1 MIYNEIKFALGL
13 MEGVPETATN
23 TLPSI
28 FNDDYVFKTFDNN
41 AVEIDPL
48 SGIGI
53 ISPLYMALKN
63 EEDVLTDFD
72 IITAN
77 NKYYRLSAALMLD
90 PASDNTSPDNP
101 LGQQTILSYNAENY
115 GDFLWVYTIPGQNI
129 IGVTLYGNEGVSE
142 NFVVHT
148 NIIQYEIILIDIIRL
163 NDKLFI
169 IVNNKLLA
177 YRQITIPGINLEN
190 IAADTKY
197 NLYIGTGNYLSPYN
211 FSLLNG
217 VILMVLHIPIIQSH
231 NTIMKTYYKN
241 SFNMLI
247 SDVKLPINDV
257 LKEAGYYDYLLS
269 PIKTTT
275 HSDKIEFT
283 QPKIDNFITIDN
295 SLLYNVTNDN
305 LNFPPFSFNK
315 FKYNFY
321 IDRTSEL
328 PAVLFDSRDY
338 NGLLLSITQGT
349 LDIDYGGYTNGETI
363 DISNEL
369 NDGINTFEI
378 YFTQSYTLYININN
392 FQYSRTDVY
401 GVSYSDSNINIG
413 TSVNIY
419 DTDFNP
425 LYINNMSFYDNYN
438 DDNALYDTLPDI
450 NDQYS
455 FISESQL
462 ISINELFMAMTI
474 IEPPEYR
481 KEITVMESKD
491 SFVKNINS
499 GFNNI
504 HAISEGYPD
513 YTLDLYKDNILLKTG
528 IGKLLFNS
536 SDYKNYVLKIRETGR
551 IIKLPHLY
559 CPYTGY
565 LSGTINYDNTCGV
578 TDLVVHCYRSD
589 SHEFIGEFPVVNN
602 KYRINYL
609 YYDKQYDVIL
619 VDKNKA
625 IENQV
630 SSNRNPKIDIDVT
643 VPDIISLWINYTDD
657 FIYIQVNIPYTIEVG
672 TTTIKTMVDT
682 LTLYI
687 SDTPI
692 NINDLNNYT
701 SQPINFSLFNMHH
714 HSIKIPNEKK
724 LYSFCIKGQYKDTN
738 SYSEVATL
746 DTSKKLI
753 LTVETSQDDE

>member
-1 MIYNEIKFALGL
+1 
-13 MEGVPETATN
+13 
-23 TLPSI
+23 
-28 FNDDYVFKTFDNN
+28 
-41 AVEIDPL
+41 
-48 SGIGI
+48 
-53 ISPLYMALKN
+53 MALKN

-129 IGVTLYGNEGVSE
+129 IGGTLYGNEGVSE

-148 NIIQYEIILIDIIRL
+148 NIIQYEILLIDIIRL
-163 NDKLFI
+163 DDKLFI
-169 IVNNKLLA
+169 MINNKLLA

-217 VILMVLHIPIIQSH
+217 VILMVLHIPIIQSS
-231 NTIMKTYYKN
+231 NSIMKTYYKN

-305 LNFPPFSFNK
+305 LNLPPFSFNK

-378 YFTQSYTLYININN
+378 YFTQSYTLFININN
-392 FQYSRTDVY
+392 YQYWRTDAY
-401 GVSYSDSNINIG
+401 GVLYSDININIG
-413 TSVNIY
+413 TSANIH

-438 DDNALYDTLPDI
+438 DANELYDTLPDI

-462 ISINELFMAMTI
+462 ISINELFMLMTI

-630 SSNRNPKIDIDVT
+630 SSNRNPKIDIDIT

-701 SQPINFSLFNMHH
+701 SQPINFSLFNMHQ

-738 SYSEVATL
+738 SYSEVVTL

>member
-1 MIYNEIKFALGL
+1 MIYNEIKYVLGL
-13 MEGVPETATN
+13 MEGPPETETN
-23 TLPSI
+23 TLQSL
-28 FNDDYVFKTFDNN
+28 FNEDYVFKTFDNN
-41 AVEIDPL
+41 AVELDPL

-53 ISPLYMALKN
+53 ISPLYMALKD
-63 EEDVLTDFD
+63 EEPLTEFD

-77 NKYYRLSAALMLD
+77 NKYYRLSVALMLD

-148 NIIQYEIILIDIIRL
+148 NIVQYEMNLIDIIRL

-211 FSLLNG
+211 FSLVNG
-217 VILMVLHIPIIQSH
+217 VILIATHIPIIESS
-231 NTIMKTYYKN
+231 NSIMKLHYKKN
-241 SFNMLI
+241 FNQLF
-247 SDVKLPINDV
+247 SDVKAPINDE
-257 LKEAGYYDYLLS
+257 LKAAGYYDYLLS
-269 PIKTTT
+269 PIMVDQP
-275 HSDKIEFT
+275 SYMVELT
-283 QPKIDNFITIDN
+283 QSEIDNFITVDN

-305 LNFPPFSFNK
+305 LNLPPFSFNK

-328 PAVLFDSRDY
+328 PAVLFDTSGY
-338 NGLLLSITQGT
+338 NGVLLSITQGT

-363 DISNEL
+363 DISKVL

-378 YFTQSYTLYININN
+378 YFTKSYTLYININN

-450 NDQYS
+450 TDQYS

-462 ISINELFMAMTI
+462 ISINELFMTMTI
-474 IEPPEYR
+474 IELPEYR

-701 SQPINFSLFNMHH
+701 SQPINFSLFNMHQ

>member
-129 IGVTLYGNEGVSE
+129 IGVTLYGDEGVSE

-169 IVNNKLLA
+169 MINSKLLA

-211 FSLLNG
+211 FSLVNG
-217 VILMVLHIPIIQSH
+217 VILMVLHIPIIQSS
-231 NTIMKTYYKN
+231 NSIMKTYYKN

-275 HSDKIEFT
+275 HSNKIEFT

-305 LNFPPFSFNK
+305 LNLPPFSFNK

-392 FQYSRTDVY
+392 YQYSRTDVY

-474 IEPPEYR
+474 IDPPEYR

-701 SQPINFSLFNMHH
+701 SQPINFSLFNMHQ